1 MSFENPTDAERE
13 LHEMITRLSTELSS
27 VRCLVTGLCQHIKTS
42 QGQDALDAVIAT
54 SLAEVKECDR
64 AYALPADSETA
75 RRFANGFVKR

>member
-27 VRCLVTGLCQHIKTS
+27 VRCLVTGLCQHVKTS

-54 SLAEVKECDR
+54 ALAEVKECDR
-64 AYALPADSETA
+64 AYALPADSETV
-75 RRFANGFVKR
+75 RRFAKGLVKR

>member
-13 LHEMITRLSTELSS
+13 LHEMITKLSTELSS

-54 SLAEVKECDR
+54 ALAEVKDCDR
-64 AYALPADSETA
+64 AYALSADSETV
-75 RRFANGFVKR
+75 RRFAKGLVTR